1 MSLAEALPIS
11 APLSDEEP
19 RVPGFD
25 LSSYG
30 ITVRD
35 IRRNLSPAV
44 LYREAIRGDVK
55 CDIAD
60 TGALI
65 AFSGDKTG
73 RSPKDKRVVKH
84 PDSENDIW
92 WGGVN
97 VPIDEE
103 TFEIN
108 RERAIDYLNTRP
120 RLYVV
125 DAFAGW
131 DETHRAKIRV
141 ICTRPYHALFM
152 HNMLIRPSR
161 EELHDF
167 GTPHV
172 VIYNAGEFPANRRTK
187 GMSSKTSVDLSLER
201 REFVILGTEYAGEM
215 KKGVFTMMNYFG
227 PKRGILSMHCSATA
241 DKVTGRSSLLF
252 GLSGTGKTTLSA
264 DPERLLIGDDEH
276 CWTDHGIFNIE
287 GGCYA
292 KAIDLTPEAEP
303 EIFQALRFGA
313 VLENVVYDP
322 DTHHVDFRDTSITQ
336 NTRGAY
342 PIEFIRNAK
351 IPCVAGHPTDVI
363 FLTCDAFGVLPP
375 VSKLT
380 PAQAEYHF
388 ISGYTAKVAGTEM
401 GVTEPQATFSP
412 CFGGPFLVWRPSK
425 YAELLAAKMQQHKV
439 NAWLVNTGWSG
450 GAYGVGARMK
460 LKLTRAIISAIH
472 NGELSCAATVKD
484 PVFGFKVPTSCPD
497 VPAEMLVPR
506 NTWSDK
512 ASYDATARKLAN
524 LFRENFEKYTDG
536 ASGDVLA
543 AGPTAK

>member
-1 MSLAEALPIS
+1 MTKVKEPLPDELAKLPS
-11 APLSDEEP
+11 
-19 RVPGFD
+19 FD
-25 LSSYG
+25 LTQYG
-30 ITVRD
+30 ITVTD
-35 IRRNLSPAV
+35 VRRNLSPAA
-44 LYREAIRGDVK
+44 LYTEAIREDPK

-73 RSPKDKRVVKH
+73 RSPKDKRVVEH
-84 PDSENDIW
+84 PDSKEDVW
-92 WGGVN
+92 WGSVN
-97 VPIDEE
+97 VPIDNE
-103 TFEIN
+103 TFETN
-108 RERAIDYLNTRP
+108 RERAIDYLNTRR

-152 HNMLIRPSR
+152 HNMLIRPTR
-161 EELHDF
+161 DELHNF

-187 GMSSKTSVDLSLER
+187 GMTSKTSVDLSLER

-227 PKRGILSMHCSATA
+227 PKRDILSMHCSATA
-241 DKVTGRSSLLF
+241 DKKTGRSSLLF

-264 DPERLLIGDDEH
+264 DPHRLLIGDDEH

-292 KAIDLTPEAEP
+292 KAIDLTPDAEP
-303 EIFQALRFGA
+303 DIFQALRFGA

-322 DTHHVDFRDTSITQ
+322 ETHHVDFHDTSITQ

-351 IPCVAGHPTDVI
+351 IPCVAGHPTDVV

-375 VSKLT
+375 VSRLT
-380 PAQAEYHF
+380 PAQAMYHF

-412 CFGGPFLVWRPSK
+412 CFGGPFLVWRPAK
-425 YAELLAAKMQQHKV
+425 YAELLAAKMKQHQT

-450 GAYGVGARMK
+450 GAYGVGSRMK
-460 LKLTRAIISAIH
+460 LKLTRAIITAIH
-472 NGELSCAATVKD
+472 SGELAQITTVQD
-484 PVFGFKVPTSCPD
+484 PVFGVAVPTSCPG
-497 VPAEMLVPR
+497 VPAEVLLPR
-506 NTWSDK
+506 GTWSDK
-512 ASYDATARKLAN
+512 ASYDETANKLAG
-524 LFRENFEKYTDG
+524 LFRDNFEKYAEGSG
-536 ASGDVLA
+536 ADVRA
-543 AGPTAK
+543 AGPVVK

>member
-1 MSLAEALPIS
+1 MNYPSPQPHS
-11 APLSDEEP
+11 PYTDEP
-19 RVPGFD
+19 AAVVPFD
-25 LSSYG
+25 LGIYG
-30 ITVRD
+30 ITVKD
-35 IRRNLSPAV
+35 VRRNLSPAA
-44 LYREAIRGDVK
+44 LYLEAIRSDAK
-55 CDIAD
+55 CDLAD

-73 RSPKDKRVVKH
+73 RSPKDKRVVEH
-84 PDSENDIW
+84 PESKDDVW
-92 WGGVN
+92 WGTVN

-103 TFEIN
+103 TFDIN
-108 RERAIDYLNTRP
+108 RERAVDYLNTR
-120 RLYVV
+120 RYLYVV

-131 DETHRAKIRV
+131 DPTYRAKVRV

-152 HNMLIRPSR
+152 HNMLIRPTR
-161 EELHDF
+161 DELHDF
-167 GTPHV
+167 GMPHV
-172 VIYNAGEFPANRRTK
+172 VIFNAGEFPANRRTK

-241 DKVTGRSSLLF
+241 DKRTGRSSLLF

-264 DPERLLIGDDEH
+264 DPHRLLIGDDEH

-313 VLENVVYDP
+313 VLENVVYDR
-322 DTHHVDFRDTSITQ
+322 DTHHVDFHDTSITQ

-351 IPCVAGHPTDVI
+351 IPCTAGHPTDVI

-375 VSKLT
+375 VSKLS
-380 PAQAEYHF
+380 AEQAMYHF
-388 ISGYTAKVAGTEM
+388 MSGYTAKVAGTEM

-425 YAELLAAKMQQHKV
+425 YAALLAEKMEHHRAH
-439 NAWLVNTGWSG
+439 AWLVNTGWTG
-450 GAYGVGARMK
+450 GAYGTGARMK
-460 LKLTRAIISAIH
+460 LKLTRSIINAIH
-472 NGELSCAATVKD
+472 SGELARTETVPD
-484 PVFGFKVPTSCPD
+484 PVFGVAVPTLCPG
-497 VPAEMLVPR
+497 VPTEILVPR
-506 NTWSDK
+506 NTWKDQV
-512 ASYDATARKLAN
+512 AYDATARKLAM
-524 LFRENFEKYTDG
+524 LFRDNFAKFADG
-536 ASGDVLA
+536 TSAEICA
-543 AGPTAK
+543 AGPVLS

>member
-1 MSLAEALPIS
+1 MSKTKTLPVKS
-11 APLSDEEP
+11 PLPDEEP
-19 RVPGFD
+19 LPPAFD
-25 LSSYG
+25 LTQYG
-30 ITVRD
+30 ITVTD
-35 IRRNLSPAV
+35 VRRNLSPAA
-44 LYREAIRGDVK
+44 LYTEAIREDPQ

-73 RSPKDKRVVKH
+73 RSPKDKRVVEH
-84 PDSENDIW
+84 PDSKDEVW
-92 WGGVN
+92 WGSVN
-97 VPIDEE
+97 VPINDE
-103 TFEIN
+103 TFDVN
-108 RERAIDYLNTRP
+108 RERAIDYLNTRK

-131 DETHRAKIRV
+131 DENYRAKIRV

-152 HNMLIRPSR
+152 HTMLIRPTR
-161 EELHDF
+161 DELHDF
-167 GTPHV
+167 GTPNV

-227 PKRGILSMHCSATA
+227 PKRGILSMHCSATQA
-241 DKVTGRSSLLF
+241 RDGSDTSILF

-264 DPERLLIGDDEH
+264 DPKRLLIGDDEH
-276 CWTDHGIFNIE
+276 CWTDHGVFNIE

-303 EIFQALRFGA
+303 DIFQALRFGA
-313 VLENVVYDP
+313 VLENVVFDP
-322 DTHHVDFRDTSITQ
+322 DTHHVDFHDTSITQ

-351 IPCVAGHPTDVI
+351 ITSVAGQPTDVI

-412 CFGGPFLVWRPSK
+412 CFGGPFLVWRPAK
-425 YAELLAAKMQQHKV
+425 YAELLAAKMQQHKT

-460 LKLTRAIISAIH
+460 LKLTRAIITAIH
-472 NGELSCAATVKD
+472 SGELARSETIRD
-484 PVFGFKVPTSCPD
+484 GVFGVEVPTSCPGVPDD
-497 VPAEMLVPR
+497 VLIPR
-506 NTWSDK
+506 KTWSDK
-512 ASYDATARKLAN
+512 ASYDATARKLAG
-524 LFRENFEKYTDG
+524 LFRDNFTKYAEG
-536 ASGDVLA
+536 ASAEVCA
-543 AGPTAK
+543 AGPTAE

>member
-1 MSLAEALPIS
+1 MSMTAHVLVKEPLPDEAARPAS
-11 APLSDEEP
+11 
-19 RVPGFD
+19 FD
-25 LSSYG
+25 LTQYG
-30 ITVRD
+30 ITVGD
-35 IRRNLSPAV
+35 ICHNLSPAL
-44 LYREAIRGDVK
+44 LYTEAIQGDVK
-55 CDIAD
+55 CTIAD

-73 RSPKDKRVVKH
+73 RSPKDKRVVEH
-84 PDSENDIW
+84 PDSKDDVW
-92 WGGVN
+92 WGSVN
-97 VPIDEE
+97 VPIDDA
-103 TFEIN
+103 TFDTN
-108 RERAIDYLNTRP
+108 RERAIDYLNTRK

-125 DAFAGW
+125 DAYAGW
-131 DETHRAKIRV
+131 DPANRAKIRV

-152 HNMLIRPSR
+152 HNMLIRPTR

-167 GTPHV
+167 GTPDV
-172 VIYNAGEFPANRRTK
+172 VIFNAGEFPANQRTK
-187 GMSSKTSVDLSLER
+187 GMTSKTSVDLSLER
-201 REFVILGTEYAGEM
+201 KEFVILGTEYAGEM

-241 DKVTGRSSLLF
+241 DKKTGRSSLLF

-264 DPERLLIGDDEH
+264 DPHRLLIGDDEH

-292 KAIDLTPEAEP
+292 KAIDLTPESEP

-313 VLENVVYDP
+313 VLENVVFDP
-322 DTHHVDFRDTSITQ
+322 DTHQVDFHDTSITQ

-351 IPCVAGHPTDVI
+351 IPCIAGHPTDVI

-380 PAQAEYHF
+380 PAQAMYHF

-401 GVTEPQATFSP
+401 GITEPQATFSP

-425 YAELLAAKMQQHKV
+425 YAELLAAKMQQHKA

-450 GAYGVGARMK
+450 GAYGTGSRMK
-460 LKLTRAIISAIH
+460 LKLTRAIINAIH
-472 NGELSCAATVKD
+472 SGELAHAETKED
-484 PVFGFKVPTSCPD
+484 PIFGFAVPTACPG
-497 VPAEMLVPR
+497 VPAEILIPR
-506 NTWSDK
+506 HTWSDK
-512 ASYDATARKLAN
+512 ASYDATARKLAG
-524 LFRENFEKYTDG
+524 LFRDNFTKYADG
-536 ASGDVLA
+536 AIADVRG
-543 AGPTAK
+543 AGPAVN